1 MTKSRRAW
9 HNKRRAGVKN
19 TTLKAQNKEEALI
32 LKEIKALKV
41 AQKKEE
47 AQILKDVKAQKKEE
61 KARIKE
67 EKARIK
73 EEKARLKALKKTK
86 KAQKAQPKVATSA
99 EVEKLALELYK
110 KSSAMKAQAKRDIID
125 MGRDVDKERI
135 DIVLENNFYWLIGKE
150 KDQVWLDKARAKLN
164 K

>member
-1 MTKSRRAW
+1 MAKTRRTR
-9 HNKRRAGVKN
+9 HNRRYAGVKN
-19 TTLKAQNKEEALI
+19 DTLKAQKKEEALI
-32 LKEIKALKV
+32 LKELKALKA

-73 EEKARLKALKKTK
+73 ALKKTK
-86 KAQKAQPKVATSA
+86 KAQKAQPKVETSA
-99 EVEKLALELYK
+99 DIAKVEKLALELYK
-110 KSSAMKAQAKRDIID
+110 KNSAMKAQAKRDIID

-135 DIVLENNFYWLIGKE
+135 DIVLENNFYWLIRKE
-150 KDQVWLDKARAKLN
+150 KDQVWLNKARAKLN

>member
-1 MTKSRRAW
+1 MRQTRR
-9 HNKRRAGVKN
+9 KRGGVKN
-19 TTLKAQNKEEALI
+19 DTLKAQKKEEALI
-32 LKEIKALKV
+32 LKEIKAAKA

-47 AQILKDVKAQKKEE
+47 AQILKELKAQKKEE

-86 KAQKAQPKVATSA
+86 KAQPKVATSA
-99 EVEKLALELYK
+99 DVEKLALELYK

>member
-1 MTKSRRAW
+1 MTKSRRAR
-9 HNKRRAGVKN
+9 HNKRRGGVKN
-19 TTLKAQNKEEALI
+19 ATLKAQKKEEALI

-67 EKARIK
+67 EKAR
-73 EEKARLKALKKTK
+73 LKALKKTK
-86 KAQKAQPKVATSA
+86 KAQPKVETSA
-99 EVEKLALELYK
+99 DIAKVEKLALELYK
-110 KSSAMKAQAKRDIID
+110 KSSAMKAQAKADLIQMARNT
-125 MGRDVDKERI
+125 DKESM
-135 DIVLENNFYWLIGKE
+135 DIMLENNFYWLIRKE
-150 KDQVWLDKARAKLN
+150 KDQVWLNKARAKLN

>member
-1 MTKSRRAW
+1 M
-9 HNKRRAGVKN
+9 HNKRRGGLKN
-19 TTLKAQNKEEALI
+19 TTLKAQKKEEALI

-73 EEKARLKALKKTK
+73 ALKKTK
-86 KAQKAQPKVATSA
+86 KAQPKVDHIEDRAKLK
-99 EVEKLALELYK
+99 KLALELYK
-110 KSSAMKAQAKRDIID
+110 KSSAMKARAKADLIQMARNT
-125 MGRDVDKERI
+125 DKESI
-135 DIVLENNFYWLIGKE
+135 DIMLENNFYDLTNKQLEAWIA
-150 KDQVWLDKARAKLN
+150 KARIQAN
-164 K
+164 KKINK

>member
-1 MTKSRRAW
+1 M
-9 HNKRRAGVKN
+9 HNKRRGGVKN
-19 TTLKAQNKEEALI
+19 TTLKAQKKEEALI
-32 LKEIKALKV
+32 LKELKALKV

-73 EEKARLKALKKTK
+73 ALKKTK
-86 KAQKAQPKVATSA
+86 KAQPKVETA
-99 EVEKLALELYK
+99 EDLAKVEKLALELYK
-110 KSSAMKAQAKRDIID
+110 KSSAMKAQAKADLIQMARNT
-125 MGRDVDKERI
+125 DKESI
-135 DIVLENNFYWLIGKE
+135 DIMLEDNFYWLIRKE

>member
-1 MTKSRRAW
+1 MTKSRNAR
-9 HNKRRAGVKN
+9 HNKRRGGLKN
-19 TTLKAQNKEEALI
+19 ATLKAQKKEEALI
-32 LKEIKALKV
+32 LKEIKAAKV

-67 EKARIK
+67 EKAR
-73 EEKARLKALKKTK
+73 LKALKKTK
-86 KAQKAQPKVATSA
+86 KAQKAQPKVETSA
-99 EVEKLALELYK
+99 DIAKVEKLALELYK
-110 KSSAMKAQAKRDIID
+110 KSSAMKAQAKADLIQMARNT
-125 MGRDVDKERI
+125 DKESI
-135 DIVLENNFYWLIGKE
+135 DIMLEDNFYWLIRKE

>member
-1 MTKSRRAW
+1 MRQTRR
-9 HNKRRAGVKN
+9 KRGGVKN
-19 TTLKAQNKEEALI
+19 DTLKAQKKEEALI
-32 LKEIKALKV
+32 LKEIKAAKV

-67 EKARIK
+67 EKAR
-73 EEKARLKALKKTK
+73 LKALKKTK
-86 KAQKAQPKVATSA
+86 KAQPKVETA
-99 EVEKLALELYK
+99 EDLAKVEKLALELYK

>member
-1 MTKSRRAW
+1 MIKSRKAR
-9 HNKRRAGVKN
+9 HNKRRGGAKN
-19 TTLKAQNKEEALI
+19 TTLKAQKKEEALI
-32 LKEIKALKV
+32 LKEIKAV
-41 AQKKEE
+41 RAAQKKEE
-47 AQILKDVKAQKKEE
+47 AQILRDVKAQK
-61 KARIKE
+61 KE

-86 KAQKAQPKVATSA
+86 KAQKAEPKLETAEDVAKI
-99 EVEKLALELYK
+99 EKLALELYK
-110 KSSAMKAQAKRDIID
+110 KSSAMKAQAKADIID

-135 DIVLENNFYWLIGKE
+135 DIVLENNFYWLIRKE

>member
-1 MTKSRRAW
+1 MRQTRR
-9 HNKRRAGVKN
+9 RRGGVKN
-19 TTLKAQNKEEALI
+19 TTSKAEKAALR
-32 LKEIKALKV
+32 

-67 EKARIK
+67 EKAR
-73 EEKARLKALKKTK
+73 LKALKKTK
-86 KAQKAQPKVATSA
+86 KAQKAQPKPKLETSA
-99 EVEKLALELYK
+99 DIAKIEKLALELYK
-110 KSSAMKAQAKRDIID
+110 KSSAMKAQAKADIID

-135 DIVLENNFYWLIGKE
+135 DIVLEDNFYWLIRKE
-150 KDQVWLDKARAKLN
+150 KDQVWLNKARAKLN

>member
-1 MTKSRRAW
+1 MRQTRR
-9 HNKRRAGVKN
+9 KRGGAKN
-19 TTLKAQNKEEALI
+19 TTLKAQKKEEALI

-67 EKARIK
+67 EKAR
-73 EEKARLKALKKTK
+73 LKALKKTK
-86 KAQKAQPKVATSA
+86 KAQPKVATSA
-99 EVEKLALELYK
+99 DVEKLALELYK

-135 DIVLENNFYWLIGKE
+135 DIVLENNFYWLIEKE

>member
-1 MTKSRRAW
+1 MTKSRRAG
-9 HNKRRAGVKN
+9 HNKRRTGVKN
-19 TTLKAQNKEEALI
+19 NTLKAQKKEEALI

-67 EKARIK
+67 EKAR
-73 EEKARLKALKKTK
+73 LKKTK
-86 KAQKAQPKVATSA
+86 KAQKAQPKVETSA
-99 EVEKLALELYK
+99 DVAKLEKLALELYK
-110 KSSAMKAQAKRDIID
+110 KSSAMKALAKADLIEMARNT
-125 MGRDVDKERI
+125 DKESI
-135 DIVLENNFYWLIGKE
+135 DIMLEDNFYWLIRKE
-150 KDQVWLDKARAKLN
+150 NDQVWLNKARAKLN

>member
-1 MTKSRRAW
+1 MTKSRRAR
-9 HNKRRAGVKN
+9 HNKRRGGVKN
-19 TTLKAQNKEEALI
+19 TTLKAQKKEEALI
-32 LKEIKALKV
+32 LKEIKALKA

-67 EKARIK
+67 EKAR
-73 EEKARLKALKKTK
+73 LKALKKTK
-86 KAQKAQPKVATSA
+86 KAQPKVETSA
-99 EVEKLALELYK
+99 DIAKVEKLALELYK

-135 DIVLENNFYWLIGKE
+135 DIVLENNFYWLIEKE

>member
-1 MTKSRRAW
+1 M

-19 TTLKAQNKEEALI
+19 TTLKAQKKEEALI
-32 LKEIKALKV
+32 LKEIKAAKA

-67 EKARIK
+67 EKAR
-73 EEKARLKALKKTK
+73 LKALKKTK
-86 KAQKAQPKVATSA
+86 KAQPKVETA
-99 EVEKLALELYK
+99 EDLAKVEKLALELYK
-110 KSSAMKAQAKRDIID
+110 KSSAMKAQAKADIID

-135 DIVLENNFYWLIGKE
+135 DIMLEDNFYWLIRKE
-150 KDQVWLDKARAKLN
+150 KDQVWLAKARAKLN

>member
-1 MTKSRRAW
+1 M
-9 HNKRRAGVKN
+9 HNKRRGGLKN
-19 TTLKAQNKEEALI
+19 TTLKAQKKEEALI

-73 EEKARLKALKKTK
+73 ALKKTK
-86 KAQKAQPKVATSA
+86 KAQPKVATSA

-110 KSSAMKAQAKRDIID
+110 KSSAMKARAKEDIIE

-135 DIVLENNFYWLIGKE
+135 DIMLENNFYELTDKQLE
-150 KDQVWLDKARAKLN
+150 VWIAKARTKAK
-164 K
+164 KS

>member
-1 MTKSRRAW
+1 MTKSRKAR
-9 HNKRRAGVKN
+9 HNRRRGGAKN
-19 TTLKAQNKEEALI
+19 TTLKAQKKEEALI
-32 LKEIKALKV
+32 LKEIKAAKA

-67 EKARIK
+67 EKAR
-73 EEKARLKALKKTK
+73 LKALKKTK
-86 KAQKAQPKVATSA
+86 KAQPKVATSA

-150 KDQVWLDKARAKLN
+150 KDQVWLDKARVKLN

>member
-1 MTKSRRAW
+1 MELFK
-9 HNKRRAGVKN
+9 
-19 TTLKAQNKEEALI
+19 I
-32 LKEIKALKV
+32 LNEDEI
-41 AQKKEE
+41 
-47 AQILKDVKAQKKEE
+47 
-61 KARIKE
+61 IKE

-86 KAQKAQPKVATSA
+86 KAQPKVATSA

-135 DIVLENNFYWLIGKE
+135 DIVLENNFYWLIEKE

>member
-1 MTKSRRAW
+1 M
-9 HNKRRAGVKN
+9 HNKKRGGVKN
-19 TTLKAQNKEEALI
+19 TTLKAQKKEEALI
-32 LKEIKALKV
+32 LKELKALKV

-73 EEKARLKALKKTK
+73 ALKKTK

-99 EVEKLALELYK
+99 DVEKLALELYK
-110 KSSAMKAQAKRDIID
+110 KNSAMKAQAKADIID

-135 DIVLENNFYWLIGKE
+135 DIVLENNFYWLIRKE
-150 KDQVWLDKARAKLN
+150 KDQVWLAKARAKLN

>member
-1 MTKSRRAW
+1 MTKSRRVR
-9 HNKRRAGVKN
+9 NRRRHGGVKN
-19 TTLKAQNKEEALI
+19 TTLKAEK
-32 LKEIKALKV
+32 KALKE
-41 AQKKEE
+41 QRKEE
-47 AQILKDVKAQKKEE
+47 AQILKDVRAFKKQE

-86 KAQKAQPKVATSA
+86 KAQAKVETA
-99 EVEKLALELYK
+99 EDIAKVEKLALELYK
-110 KSSAMKAQAKRDIID
+110 KSSAMKAQAKADIID

-135 DIVLENNFYWLIGKE
+135 DIVLENNFYWLIRKE

>member
-1 MTKSRRAW
+1 MTKSRRAM
-9 HNKRRAGVKN
+9 HNKRRGGAKN
-19 TTLKAQNKEEALI
+19 TTLKAQKKEEALI
-32 LKEIKALKV
+32 LKELKALKV

-73 EEKARLKALKKTK
+73 ALKKTK
-86 KAQKAQPKVATSA
+86 KAQPKVETA
-99 EVEKLALELYK
+99 EDLAKVEKLALELYK
-110 KSSAMKAQAKRDIID
+110 KSSAMKAQAKADLIQMARNT
-125 MGRDVDKERI
+125 DKESI
-135 DIVLENNFYWLIGKE
+135 DIMLEDNFYWLIRKE

>member
-1 MTKSRRAW
+1 MTKSRRAR
-9 HNKRRAGVKN
+9 HNKRRGGVKN
-19 TTLKAQNKEEALI
+19 TTLKAQKKEEALI

-67 EKARIK
+67 EKAR
-73 EEKARLKALKKTK
+73 LKALKKTK
-86 KAQKAQPKVATSA
+86 KAQPKVETSA
-99 EVEKLALELYK
+99 DIAKVEKLALELYK

>member
-1 MTKSRRAW
+1 MTKSRRAR
-9 HNKRRAGVKN
+9 HNKRRGGVKN
-19 TTLKAQNKEEALI
+19 TTLKAQKKEEALI

-67 EKARIK
+67 EKAR
-73 EEKARLKALKKTK
+73 LKALKKTK
-86 KAQKAQPKVATSA
+86 KAQPKVETSA
-99 EVEKLALELYK
+99 DIAKVEKLALELYK

-135 DIVLENNFYWLIGKE
+135 DIVLENNFYWLIEKE

>member
-1 MTKSRRAW
+1 M
-9 HNKRRAGVKN
+9 HNKRRGGVKN
-19 TTLKAQNKEEALI
+19 ATLKAQKKEEALI

-67 EKARIK
+67 EKAR
-73 EEKARLKALKKTK
+73 LKALKKTK

-99 EVEKLALELYK
+99 DIAKVEKLALELYK
-110 KSSAMKAQAKRDIID
+110 KSSAMKAQAKADLIQMARNT
-125 MGRDVDKERI
+125 DKESI
-135 DIVLENNFYWLIGKE
+135 DIMLEDNFYWLIRKE

>member
-1 MTKSRRAW
+1 MTKSRRTG
-9 HNKRRAGVKN
+9 HNRRRGGVKN
-19 TTLKAQNKEEALI
+19 NTLKAQKKEEALI
-32 LKEIKALKV
+32 LKELKALKA

-67 EKARIK
+67 EKAR
-73 EEKARLKALKKTK
+73 LKALKKTK
-86 KAQKAQPKVATSA
+86 KAQKAQPKPKLETTEDVAK
-99 EVEKLALELYK
+99 VEKLALELYK
-110 KSSAMKAQAKRDIID
+110 KSSAMKAQAKADIID

-135 DIVLENNFYWLIGKE
+135 DIMLENNFYWLIRKE
-150 KDQVWLDKARAKLN
+150 KDQVWLNKARAKLN

>member
-1 MTKSRRAW
+1 MTKSRRAM
-9 HNKRRAGVKN
+9 HNKRRGGVKN
-19 TTLKAQNKEEALI
+19 TTLKAQKKEEALI
-32 LKEIKALKV
+32 LKELKALKV

-73 EEKARLKALKKTK
+73 ALKKTK
-86 KAQKAQPKVATSA
+86 KAQPKVETA
-99 EVEKLALELYK
+99 EDLAKVEKLALELYK
-110 KSSAMKAQAKRDIID
+110 KSSAMKAQAKADLIQMARNT
-125 MGRDVDKERI
+125 DKESI
-135 DIVLENNFYWLIGKE
+135 DIMLEDNFYWLIRKE